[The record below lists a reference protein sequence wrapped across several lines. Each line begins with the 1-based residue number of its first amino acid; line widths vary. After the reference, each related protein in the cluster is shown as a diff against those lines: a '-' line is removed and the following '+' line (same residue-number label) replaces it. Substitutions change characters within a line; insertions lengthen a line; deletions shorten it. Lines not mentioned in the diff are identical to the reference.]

1 MNPNLE
7 SSFFS
12 SIIFFAGIL
21 VFAAMLFYIFPPKRI
36 NYLYGYRTP
45 SAMKSPE
52 RWQFAQ
58 RYSAI
63 AMLKCGLLLGAISVV
78 GLFYSYSEKVDRIAA
93 FVIIFVVVVLLFM
106 RIEGE
111 IKKLP

>member
-12 SIIFFAGIL
+12 SMIFFAGIL
-21 VFAAMLFYIFPPKRI
+21 VFVAMLFYIFPPKRM
-36 NYLYGYRTP
+36 NYLYGYRMP

-63 AMLKCGLLLGAISVV
+63 AMLKCGILLAAISVL

-93 FVIIFVVVVLLFM
+93 FAIIFIAVVLLFV
-106 RIEGE
+106 RIERE